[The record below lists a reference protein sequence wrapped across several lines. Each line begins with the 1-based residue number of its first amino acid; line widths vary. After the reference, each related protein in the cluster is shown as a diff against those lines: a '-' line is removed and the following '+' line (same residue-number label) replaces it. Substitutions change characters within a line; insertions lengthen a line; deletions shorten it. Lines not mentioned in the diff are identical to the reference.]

1 MLLEESPWKAL
12 TIFSW
17 QRGALIFS
25 HDPSKVAVSPSA
37 VSSTSVHLS
46 LFPKIFWQSAGI
58 SPWEGWAF
66 TKSPWAVGV
75 CPSQHSPSFPQLQPR
90 GARTSSLAPDGSLA
104 CTKVCLPITRCTGEW
119 DSSQVPWCIV
129 QGSILPQRHFC
140 SCMDT

>member
-37 VSSTSVHLS
+37 VSSTSVDLS

-104 CTKVCLPITRCTGEW
+104 CTKVCLPITRCTGE
-119 DSSQVPWCIV
+119 
-129 QGSILPQRHFC
+129 
-140 SCMDT
+140 